1 MPAPENL
8 PKSTLTRAAA
18 AQPRIL
24 AADPSPDLA
33 GKIEIVPYFALYDR
47 FLTRLDVKFAASLAA
62 AFGTRPYPKPPLG
75 LIDGK
80 TI

>member
-8 PKSTLTRAAA
+8 PKSTLARARA
-18 AQPRIL
+18 AQPRVI

-33 GKIEIVPYFALYDR
+33 EDIAVVPYFAPFDR
-47 FLTRLDVKFAASLAA
+47 FLTRLDVKFATSLAA

>member
-1 MPAPENL
+1 LPLENL
-8 PKSTLTRAAA
+8 PKSTLARARA

-24 AADPSPDLA
+24 AAGPSPDLA
-33 GKIEIVPYFALYDR
+33 EHIDLVPYFAPFDR
-47 FLTRLDVKFAASLAA
+47 FLTRLDVKFATSLAA

-80 TI
+80 SI